1 LEADSFGYNRIALH
15 LFNSNNLA
23 VQLEE
28 NATFTSDQ
36 RTLGY
41 PLFLYLGYLIGGH
54 NYAMYV
60 VIAAQLAINIVFTWG
75 CWRLLQ
81 RIAPDAGT
89 SLRFLV
95 TLLFFWAGMGLAL
108 SLMTDF
114 IASFCFGV
122 FLYGMLFWRYRFS
135 GLVSGTALALATLIR
150 PTFTFIP
157 LLLPPAAYLT
167 GRITTKVPRSHL
179 VGFVLFSLLATG
191 ASTMHQY
198 AADGYFG
205 PSPALTP
212 NIERTIY
219 FSLKANHLSE
229 SDYIREF
236 EEEIERR
243 AGQPFTTLTRTDLEK
258 YAKEMLL
265 ETLVS
270 HPAEVILYL
279 AKNVVKY
286 IFVPIESATA
296 KLTTLHI
303 SDEAYLTYV
312 RPALG
317 LLCLPIWL
325 FSLTLPFGASKKC
338 KMYYLLVMMFL
349 LYVVGISAMAPRQG
363 ERMRF
368 PVLAFML
375 PAMVW
380 NVHRMHS
387 YISRGVSHAAQ
398 P

>member
-1 LEADSFGYNRIALH
+1 
-15 LFNSNNLA
+15 
-23 VQLEE
+23 
-28 NATFTSDQ
+28 
-36 RTLGY
+36 
-41 PLFLYLGYLIGGH
+41 
-54 NYAMYV
+54 MYV

-135 GLVSGTALALATLIR
+135 GLVSGIALALATLIR

-167 GRITTKVPRSHL
+167 ARITTKVPRSHL

-279 AKNVVKY
+279 AKNFVKY

-325 FSLTLPFGASKKC
+325 FSLTLPFGAPHKR
-338 KMYYLLVMMFL
+338 KMYYLFVMMFL
-349 LYVVGISAMAPRQG
+349 VYVVGISAMAPRQG

-375 PAMVW
+375 PVMVL
-380 NVHRMHS
+380 NVHRLHS
-387 YISRGVSHAAQ
+387 CLRQRVVPAGRSRARYTYSSLLQRYVRITSCVNSRGGKKA
-398 P
+398 